1 MKFLKTVFVLA
12 LFASLSIN
20 ELFAQ
25 EEYTQ
30 EASVYAI
37 GRYGKKMSNGDYL
50 SSRHKTCSHE
60 FLPMG
65 SLIQVI
71 NPVNQH
77 SEVVEVNG
85 KSQSTAI
92 ELTHSVAHDLGI
104 TGGNR
109 PNVKVFVMRRGDNNA
124 VINQIVATEKPIKNM
139 TYGSRTT
146 YSELPVFSNTDK
158 LEKSDVAE
166 KKKAYEFSMN
176 FPQHQ
181 PVTDI
186 LQLKNVKK
194 VEKIDSVGK
203 KKETLIK
210 LDTEEK
216 PSKPIPTLK
225 MKIDDN

>member
-1 MKFLKTVFVLA
+1 MKFLKTVSALA
-12 LFASLSIN
+12 LFALISAN

-30 EASVYAI
+30 EASLYAI

-65 SLIQVI
+65 SLIQVT
-71 NPVNQH
+71 NPVNQR

-92 ELTHSVAHDLGI
+92 ELTHSVAHDLGV

-109 PNVKVFVMRRGDNNA
+109 PNLKVFVMRRGDDNS
-124 VINQIVATEKPIKNM
+124 VINQPNVTEKTSKNM
-139 TYGSRTT
+139 TYGSQTA
-146 YSELPVFSNTDK
+146 YSQMPVFPNT
-158 LEKSDVAE
+158 EKIEKTEIVE
-166 KKKAYEFSMN
+166 KKKTYQFPTN

-181 PVTDI
+181 PVTDMA
-186 LQLKNVKK
+186 QLKNVK
-194 VEKIDSVGK
+194 VEKVDSVAK
-203 KKETLIK
+203 KKEPIIK

-216 PSKPIPTLK
+216 SSRPIPTLK

>member
-1 MKFLKTVFVLA
+1 MKFLKTISALA
-12 LFASLSIN
+12 LFVLLNLN

-30 EASVYAI
+30 EASSYAL

-65 SLIQVI
+65 SLIQVT
-71 NPVNQH
+71 NLANQR

-85 KSQSTAI
+85 KSQTTEV
-92 ELTHSVAHDLGI
+92 ELTHSVAHDLGL

-109 PNVKVFVMRRGDNNA
+109 GKVKVFVMRRGDENGA
-124 VINQIVATEKPIKNM
+124 TVASAMERQIRNM
-139 TYGSRTT
+139 TYGSQTAYT
-146 YSELPVFSNTDK
+146 SLPVFPNP
-158 LEKSDVAE
+158 EKVEVVE
-166 KKKAYEFSMN
+166 KKKTYEFPTN
-176 FPQHQ
+176 FRQHEK
-181 PVTDI
+181 VTNI
-186 LQLKNVKK
+186 SQLKPAVKT
-194 VEKIDSVGK
+194 DSVVVK
-203 KKETLIK
+203 KKEELIQ

-225 MKIDDN
+225 IRIDN

>member
-1 MKFLKTVFVLA
+1 MKFLKTISVLA
-12 LFASLSIN
+12 LFALLSTN
-20 ELFAQ
+20 FSFAQ

-65 SLIQVI
+65 SLIQVT
-71 NPVNQH
+71 NPVNQR

-85 KSQSTAI
+85 KSQTSAI
-92 ELTHSVAHDLGI
+92 ELTHSVAHDLGF
-104 TGGNR
+104 TGAHR
-109 PNVKVFVMRRGDNNA
+109 PNVKVFVMRRGDENGI
-124 VINQIVATEKPIKNM
+124 INQPVVIEKTSKNM
-139 TYGSRTT
+139 TYGSQTA
-146 YSELPVFSNTDK
+146 YSQLPVFSNP
-158 LEKSDVAE
+158 EKIEKTEVVE
-166 KKKAYEFSMN
+166 KKKTYEFPTN

-186 LQLKNVKK
+186 SQLKNVK
-194 VEKIDSVGK
+194 VEKVDSVAK
-203 KKETLIK
+203 KKEILIK

-216 PSKPIPTLK
+216 PSRPIPTLK

>member
-1 MKFLKTVFVLA
+1 MKFLKTVSILA
-12 LFASLSIN
+12 LFALLSIN

-71 NPVNQH
+71 NPINH
-77 SEVVEVNG
+77 RSEILEVNG
-85 KSQSTAI
+85 KSQNTPI
-92 ELTHSVAHDLGI
+92 ELTHSVAHDLGF

-109 PNVKVFVMRRGDNNA
+109 PNVKVFVMRRGDDKST
-124 VINQIVATEKPIKNM
+124 INQSAVTEKSNKNM
-139 TYGSRTT
+139 TYGSQTT
-146 YSELPVFSNTDK
+146 YSQLPVFPVSDK
-158 LEKSDVAE
+158 AENAE
-166 KKKAYEFSMN
+166 KKKTYEFSAN
-176 FPQHQ
+176 FPQYQ

-186 LQLKNVKK
+186 SQLKNLKMDK
-194 VEKIDSVGK
+194 VDSVGK
-203 KKETLIK
+203 KKELIIN

-216 PSKPIPTLK
+216 PSRPIPTLK

>member
-1 MKFLKTVFVLA
+1 MKFLKTIFVLT
-12 LFASLSIN
+12 LFALLSD

-65 SLIQVI
+65 SLIQVT
-71 NPVNQH
+71 NPVNRR

-85 KSQSTAI
+85 RSQSTPI

-109 PNVKVFVMRRGDNNA
+109 PNIKVFVMRRGDDNS
-124 VINQIVATEKPIKNM
+124 VINQTVVAEKQNKNM
-139 TYGSRTT
+139 TYGSQTA
-146 YSELPVFSNTDK
+146 YSQLPIFSNSGKT
-158 LEKSDVAE
+158 ETVE

-181 PVTDI
+181 PVTDVS
-186 LQLKNVKK
+186 QLKNVK
-194 VEKIDSVGK
+194 VEKTDSASK
-203 KKETLIK
+203 KKEALIK

-216 PSKPIPTLK
+216 PSRPIPTLK

>member
-1 MKFLKTVFVLA
+1 MKFLKTVSILA
-12 LFASLSIN
+12 LFALLSIN

-30 EASVYAI
+30 ETSVYAI

-71 NPVNQH
+71 NPVNQR
-77 SEVVEVNG
+77 SEIVEVNG
-85 KSQSTAI
+85 KSQSTPI
-92 ELTHSVAHDLGI
+92 ELTHSVAHDLGL

-109 PNVKVFVMRRGDNNA
+109 ANVKVFVMRRGDDNSI
-124 VINQIVATEKPIKNM
+124 VNQPVATEKQSKNM
-139 TYGSRTT
+139 TYGSQTA
-146 YSELPVFSNTDK
+146 YSQLPVFPNP
-158 LEKSDVAE
+158 EKVEVE
-166 KKKAYEFSMN
+166 KREKYEFPSN

-186 LQLKNVKK
+186 SQLKNMK
-194 VEKIDSVGK
+194 VEKVDSVGK

-216 PSKPIPTLK
+216 PSRPIPTLK
-225 MKIDDN
+225 MKMDDN

>member
-1 MKFLKTVFVLA
+1 MKFVKTISVLA
-12 LFASLSIN
+12 LFTLLSTN
-20 ELFAQ
+20 LLFAQ

-30 EASVYAI
+30 EASVYTI

-65 SLIQVI
+65 SLIQVT
-71 NPVNQH
+71 NPVNQR

-85 KSQSTAI
+85 KSQSTPI

-109 PNVKVFVMRRGDNNA
+109 PTIKVFVMRRGDDNSI
-124 VINQIVATEKPIKNM
+124 INQSVIAEKPSKNM
-139 TYGSRTT
+139 TYGSQTA
-146 YSELPVFSNTDK
+146 YSQLPVFSNPENV
-158 LEKSDVAE
+158 EKSEVVE
-166 KKKAYEFSMN
+166 KKKNYEFPTN

-181 PVTDI
+181 PVTNI
-186 LQLKNVKK
+186 LQLKNTK
-194 VEKIDSVGK
+194 VEKVDSVAK

-216 PSKPIPTLK
+216 PSRPIPTLK

>member
-1 MKFLKTVFVLA
+1 MNFVKTISVLA
-12 LFASLSIN
+12 LFALLSIN
-20 ELFAQ
+20 QLFAQ

-37 GRYGKKMSNGDYL
+37 GRYGKKMANGDYL

-71 NPVNQH
+71 NPVNQR

-85 KSQSTAI
+85 KSQVTAV
-92 ELTHSVAHDLGI
+92 ELTHSVAHDLGL

-109 PNVKVFVMRRGDNNA
+109 PTIKVFVMRRGDDNS
-124 VINQIVATEKPIKNM
+124 VINQSVAAEKQSKNM
-139 TYGSRTT
+139 TYGSQTA
-146 YSELPVFSNTDK
+146 YSQLPVFSNPQK
-158 LEKSDVAE
+158 VEKTEVE
-166 KKKAYEFSMN
+166 KKKTYEFSMN

-186 LQLKNVKK
+186 SQLKNMK
-194 VEKIDSVGK
+194 VEKVDSVSK
-203 KKETLIK
+203 KKENFIK

-216 PSKPIPTLK
+216 PSRPIPTLK

>member
-1 MKFLKTVFVLA
+1 MNFLKTISVLA
-12 LFASLSIN
+12 LFVLLSTNPI
-20 ELFAQ
+20 FAQ

-60 FLPMG
+60 FLPIG
-65 SLIQVI
+65 SLIQVT
-71 NPVNQH
+71 NPVNQR

-85 KSQSTAI
+85 KSQSTAL
-92 ELTHSVAHDLGI
+92 ELTHSVAHDLGL
-104 TGGNR
+104 TGRNR
-109 PNVKVFVMRRGDNNA
+109 PAVKVFVMRRGDENSI
-124 VINQIVATEKPIKNM
+124 INQSVAAEKPIKNM
-139 TYGSRTT
+139 TYGSQTA
-146 YSELPVFSNTDK
+146 YSQLPVFPNT
-158 LEKSDVAE
+158 EKIEKTEVVE
-166 KKKAYEFSMN
+166 KKKTYEFPTN

-186 LQLKNVKK
+186 SQLKNVKIEK
-194 VEKIDSVGK
+194 VDSVAK
-203 KKETLIK
+203 KKEALIK

-216 PSKPIPTLK
+216 PSRPIPTLK

>member
-1 MKFLKTVFVLA
+1 MKFLKTISVLA
-12 LFASLSIN
+12 LFALLSTN
-20 ELFAQ
+20 SLFAQ

-30 EASVYAI
+30 EASIYAI

-65 SLIQVI
+65 SLIQVT
-71 NPVNQH
+71 NPVNQR

-104 TGGNR
+104 TGGHR
-109 PNVKVFVMRRGDNNA
+109 PTVKVFVMRRGDDNVAISQPVA
-124 VINQIVATEKPIKNM
+124 VEKVSKNM
-139 TYGSRTT
+139 TYGSQTA
-146 YSELPVFSNTDK
+146 YSQMPVFPNPDK
-158 LEKSDVAE
+158 LEKVDVVE
-166 KKKAYEFSMN
+166 KKKTYEFPTE
-176 FPQHQ
+176 FRQHQ

-186 LQLKNVKK
+186 SQLKNVKIEK
-194 VEKIDSVGK
+194 VDSVAK
-203 KKETLIK
+203 KKEMLIK

-216 PSKPIPTLK
+216 PSRPIPTLK

>member
-1 MKFLKTVFVLA
+1 MKFLKTIFVLT
-12 LFASLSIN
+12 LFTLLSVD

-65 SLIQVI
+65 SLIQVT
-71 NPVNQH
+71 NPVNRR
-77 SEVVEVNG
+77 SEIVEVNG
-85 KSQSTAI
+85 KSQSTPI

-104 TGGNR
+104 TAANGLNI
-109 PNVKVFVMRRGDNNA
+109 KVFVMRRGDDNS
-124 VINQIVATEKPIKNM
+124 VINQSVATEKQSKNM
-139 TYGSRTT
+139 TYGSQTA
-146 YSELPVFSNTDK
+146 YSQLPVFSNPKKT
-158 LEKSDVAE
+158 ETVE
-166 KKKAYEFSMN
+166 KKKTYEFSMN

-181 PVTDI
+181 PVTDVF
-186 LQLKNVKK
+186 QLKNVK
-194 VEKIDSVGK
+194 VEKIDSVSK
-203 KKETLIK
+203 KKEALIK

-216 PSKPIPTLK
+216 LSRPIPTLK

>member
-1 MKFLKTVFVLA
+1 MKFLKTIFVLT
-12 LFASLSIN
+12 LWSLLSIN

-50 SSRHKTCSHE
+50 SSRHKTCSHD
-60 FLPMG
+60 FLPLG
-65 SLIQVI
+65 SLIQII
-71 NPVNQH
+71 NPINRH
-77 SEVVEVNG
+77 SVIVEVNG
-85 KSQSTAI
+85 KSQSTAV
-92 ELTHSVAHDLGI
+92 ELTHSVAYDLGI
-104 TGGNR
+104 MGGNKSHI
-109 PNVKVFVMRRGDNNA
+109 KVFVMRRGDNNS
-124 VINQIVATEKPIKNM
+124 VINQSVVTEKPIKNI
-139 TYGSRTT
+139 TYGNQTA
-146 YSELPVFSNTDK
+146 YSQLPVLSNPKKIEK
-158 LEKSDVAE
+158 LEIVE
-166 KKKAYEFSMN
+166 KKKTYEFPTN

-186 LQLKNVKK
+186 SQLKNMK

-203 KKETLIK
+203 KKEALIK

-216 PSKPIPTLK
+216 SSRPIPTLK

>member
-1 MKFLKTVFVLA
+1 MKFLKTISVLA
-12 LFASLSIN
+12 LFALLSIN

-65 SLIQVI
+65 SLIQVT
-71 NPVNQH
+71 NPVNQR

-85 KSQSTAI
+85 KSQSSAV
-92 ELTHSVAHDLGI
+92 ELTHSVAHDLGLI
-104 TGGNR
+104 GGNTA
-109 PNVKVFVMRRGDNNA
+109 NVRVSVMRRGDDNSM
-124 VINQIVATEKPIKNM
+124 IIQPVASEKLSKNM
-139 TYGSRTT
+139 TYGSQTG
-146 YSELPVFSNTDK
+146 YSQLPIFSNP
-158 LEKSDVAE
+158 EKNEVA
-166 KKKAYEFSMN
+166 KKKKTYEFPTN

-186 LQLKNVKK
+186 SQLKNMKMEK
-194 VEKIDSVGK
+194 VDSVSK
-203 KKETLIK
+203 KKGIPIK

-216 PSKPIPTLK
+216 LGRPIPTLK

>member
-1 MKFLKTVFVLA
+1 MKFLKTISALA
-12 LFASLSIN
+12 LLTLLSLN
-20 ELFAQ
+20 QLLAQ

-37 GRYGKKMSNGDYL
+37 GRYGKKMANGDFL

-60 FLPMG
+60 FLPIG
-65 SLIQVI
+65 SLIQVT
-71 NPVNQH
+71 NPVNQR

-85 KSQSTAI
+85 KSQSSAV
-92 ELTHSVAHDLGI
+92 ELTHSVAHDLGL

-109 PNVKVFVMRRGDNNA
+109 ANIKVFVMRRGDD
-124 VINQIVATEKPIKNM
+124 KPIPVVTEHPSKNKNM
-139 TYGSRTT
+139 TYGSQTAYT
-146 YSELPVFSNTDK
+146 ELPVFSNP
-158 LEKSDVAE
+158 EKIEKTEVVE
-166 KKKAYEFSMN
+166 KKKTYEFPMN

-186 LQLKNVKK
+186 SQLKTVVKVDSAVKK
-194 VEKIDSVGK
+194 Q
-203 KKETLIK
+203 ETLIK

-216 PSKPIPTLK
+216 PSRPIPTLK

>member
-1 MKFLKTVFVLA
+1 MKFLKTISALA
-12 LFASLSIN
+12 LFALLSTN
-20 ELFAQ
+20 LSFAQ

-65 SLIQVI
+65 SLIQVT
-71 NPVNQH
+71 NPVNQR
-77 SEVVEVNG
+77 SEVLEVNG
-85 KSQSTAI
+85 KSQSTPI
-92 ELTHSVAHDLGI
+92 ELTHSVAHDLGF
-104 TGGNR
+104 TGGHK
-109 PNVKVFVMRRGDNNA
+109 PSVKVFVMRRGDDNS
-124 VINQIVATEKPIKNM
+124 VINQPVAVERVSKNM
-139 TYGSRTT
+139 TYGSQTA
-146 YSELPVFSNTDK
+146 YSQLPVFSNPEK
-158 LEKSDVAE
+158 VEKSEVVE
-166 KKKAYEFSMN
+166 KKKTYEFPTN

-186 LQLKNVKK
+186 SQLKSGK
-194 VEKIDSVGK
+194 VEKVDSVAK
-203 KKETLIK
+203 KKDVLIK

-216 PSKPIPTLK
+216 PSRPIPTLK

>member
-1 MKFLKTVFVLA
+1 MKFLKTISILA
-12 LFASLSIN
+12 LLSIN
-20 ELFAQ
+20 ESFAQ

-60 FLPMG
+60 FLPLG
-65 SLIQVI
+65 SLIQVT
-71 NPVNQH
+71 NPVNQR

-85 KSQSTAI
+85 KSQSTPI

-104 TGGNR
+104 MGRNR
-109 PNVKVFVMRRGDNNA
+109 PNVKVFVMKRGDDNS
-124 VINQIVATEKPIKNM
+124 VINQTVTTEKPSKNII
-139 TYGSRTT
+139 YGSQTA
-146 YSELPVFSNTDK
+146 YSELLVFSNPNK
-158 LEKSDVAE
+158 IKKAESVE
-166 KKKAYEFSMN
+166 KKKTYEFSMN

-181 PVTDI
+181 PVTNI
-186 LQLKNVKK
+186 SSLKNMK
-194 VEKIDSVGK
+194 VDSVRK
-203 KKETLIK
+203 KKEILIK

-216 PSKPIPTLK
+216 PSRPIPTLK

>member
-1 MKFLKTVFVLA
+1 MKFLKTISALA
-12 LFASLSIN
+12 LLTLLSLNQI
-20 ELFAQ
+20 LAQ

-37 GRYGKKMSNGDYL
+37 GRYGKKMANGDYL
-50 SSRHKTCSHE
+50 SSRHRTCSHE

-65 SLIQVI
+65 SLVQIT
-71 NPVNQH
+71 NPTNQR

-85 KSQSTAI
+85 KSQGTAV
-92 ELTHSVAHDLGI
+92 ELTHSVAHDLGL

-109 PNVKVFVMRRGDNNA
+109 ANIKVFVMRRGDDNPMP
-124 VINQIVATEKPIKNM
+124 VIAERSNKNKNM
-139 TYGSRTT
+139 TYGSQTAYT
-146 YSELPVFSNTDK
+146 ELPVFPNP
-158 LEKSDVAE
+158 EKIE
-166 KKKAYEFSMN
+166 KTEVVEQKKTYEFPMN

-181 PVTDI
+181 PVTDVS
-186 LQLKNVKK
+186 QLKTVVK
-194 VEKIDSVGK
+194 VDSVVK

-216 PSKPIPTLK
+216 PSRPIPTLK

>member
-1 MKFLKTVFVLA
+1 MKFLKTISVLA
-12 LFASLSIN
+12 LFALISTN

-65 SLIQVI
+65 SLIQVT
-71 NPVNQH
+71 NPVNQR

-85 KSQSTAI
+85 KSQSTAL

-104 TGGNR
+104 TGGNK
-109 PNVKVFVMRRGDNNA
+109 PTIKVFVMRRGDDNS
-124 VINQIVATEKPIKNM
+124 VLNQPDVAEKTSRNM
-139 TYGSRTT
+139 TYGSQTA
-146 YSELPVFSNTDK
+146 YSQLPVFSNP
-158 LEKSDVAE
+158 EKIEKTETVE
-166 KKKAYEFSMN
+166 KKKTYEFPTN

-181 PVTDI
+181 PVTDKS
-186 LQLKNVKK
+186 QLKIVN
-194 VEKIDSVGK
+194 VEKIDSVVK
-203 KKETLIK
+203 KKEMLIK

-216 PSKPIPTLK
+216 VSRPIPTLK

>member
-1 MKFLKTVFVLA
+1 MSFVKIISALA
-12 LFASLSIN
+12 LFALISTN

-65 SLIQVI
+65 SLIQVT
-71 NPVNQH
+71 NPVNQRL
-77 SEVVEVNG
+77 EVVEVNG

-92 ELTHSVAHDLGI
+92 ELTHSVAHDLGL

-109 PNVKVFVMRRGDNNA
+109 PNLKIFIIRRGDENS
-124 VINQIVATEKPIKNM
+124 VINQSVVSEKASRNM
-139 TYGSRTT
+139 NYGSQAA
-146 YSELPVFSNTDK
+146 YSQLPVFSSS
-158 LEKSDVAE
+158 EKVENNEVVE
-166 KKKAYEFSMN
+166 KKKTYEFPTN

-181 PVTDI
+181 PVTDMN
-186 LQLKNVKK
+186 QLKNMK
-194 VEKIDSVGK
+194 VEKTDSVAK
-203 KKETLIK
+203 KKELIIK

>member
-1 MKFLKTVFVLA
+1 MKFLKTISALA
-12 LFASLSIN
+12 LFALISTN

-30 EASVYAI
+30 EASLYAI

-65 SLIQVI
+65 SLIQVT
-71 NPVNQH
+71 NPVNQR

-109 PNVKVFVMRRGDNNA
+109 PNLKVFVMRRGDDNS
-124 VINQIVATEKPIKNM
+124 VINQPNVAEKTNKNM
-139 TYGSRTT
+139 TYGSQTA
-146 YSELPVFSNTDK
+146 YSQMPVFPN
-158 LEKSDVAE
+158 SDRAE
-166 KKKAYEFSMN
+166 KKEVVEKKKTYEFPTN

-181 PVTDI
+181 PVTDMT
-186 LQLKNVKK
+186 QLKNVK
-194 VEKIDSVGK
+194 VEKVDSVAR
-203 KKETLIK
+203 KKESIIK

-216 PSKPIPTLK
+216 LSRPIPTLK

>member
-1 MKFLKTVFVLA
+1 MKFLKTISALA
-12 LFASLSIN
+12 LFALLSIN

-65 SLIQVI
+65 SLIQVT

-92 ELTHSVAHDLGI
+92 ELTHSVAHDLGL

-109 PNVKVFVMRRGDNNA
+109 PTVKVFVMRRGDDNSI
-124 VINQIVATEKPIKNM
+124 INQSVANEKSSKNM
-139 TYGSRTT
+139 TYGSQTA
-146 YSELPVFSNTDK
+146 YSQLPVFSNP
-158 LEKSDVAE
+158 EKVE
-166 KKKAYEFSMN
+166 KTETVERRKSYEFPTN

-186 LQLKNVKK
+186 SQLKNVK
-194 VEKIDSVGK
+194 VEKVDSVGK
-203 KKETLIK
+203 KKDALIK

-216 PSKPIPTLK
+216 PSRPIPTLK